1 MFTPCWWLVRCG
13 IIQNMKIEDVIIGC
27 KEQLAMHM
35 DRGTTAELFKAMFES
50 APEDLN
56 GIVETICLVDRH
68 TRETLDKKIDTALM
82 DFAKNPETAAESFMF
97 RLRVESAIVMLSI
110 LTNSKISLEL
120 KTEIPEE
127 AVVWALNTLWRG
139 SCAQWAYRTAAAFL
153 EGRPSALEF
162 RFPA

>member
-1 MFTPCWWLVRCG
+1 
-13 IIQNMKIEDVIIGC
+13 MKIEDVIIGC

-35 DRGTTAELFKAMFES
+35 ARGTTAELFKAMYTWPLDDSGSIFENIKR
-50 APEDLN
+50 ADK
-56 GIVETICLVDRH
+56 H

-153 EGRPSALEF
+153 EGRPSALEL
-162 RFPA
+162 RSPA

>member
-1 MFTPCWWLVRCG
+1 
-13 IIQNMKIEDVIIGC
+13 MKIEDVLAGC
-27 KEQLAMHM
+27 LEQLSNHM
-35 DRGTTAELFKAMFES
+35 DRGTTVELFKAMYTWPLDDFGSIFENIKR
-50 APEDLN
+50 ADK
-56 GIVETICLVDRH
+56 H

-97 RLRVESAIVMLSI
+97 RLRVESAIAMLSI
-110 LTNSKISLEL
+110 LTKSRLALEL

-153 EGRPSALEF
+153 AGRPSALEF